1 MDFVGGREMFE
12 QLCDNGPYSEADA
25 ARHVRETASA
35 LAFLHGIG
43 IIHTDVKPENCL
55 LSSKETSDAVI
66 KVVDLGC
73 AHRVGVEPTHEQRL
87 KGTANTPAYC
97 PPEVLLESQERQ
109 HHDKLHS
116 HVTIAPPFD
125 MWSLGVVIYTM
136 LVGAHPYDLRG
147 DGMFLSCFV
156 IDIRVY
162 APTHLCDGQTHP
174 RIPHHLFAA
183 TDEEIAR
190 KIMSGKKP
198 PLRNFKYA
206 RHLSEDAM
214 SLIEGLMETD
224 PTKRLTADQVL
235 ENPWVLGE
243 TASHKAIANSD
254 RRLAE
259 QHRKCKTKIGSTF
272 FKTLLSQT
280 DAIHGNSTTERA
292 PVLELAFRRLDTD
305 KSGYLSTG
313 GGDCA
318 KSKLSLSDVSSL
330 LAENMKNRYF
340 SKSHVIY
347 KEGQEG
353 DSMYLISSG
362 TVELTTKDGFVKTRG
377 SGEIFGEDIM
387 SKSKVHSSTV
397 ECKTP
402 VHVLEIPRELYEKYV
417 ASDRETFLSMA
428 ETDRH
433 RRRER
438 ASTILNLNKQCRSQ
452 SFKKGD
458 AIFQEG
464 QKGNKLYM
472 LQDGHVD
479 ITVHGHKVRSLK
491 IGEMTGEHAAYHYKP
506 YNVTATCLSDSCEM
520 RVLPSRVMHR
530 LFKSDPSL
538 REDFRELMMRRDFKK
553 AVCTAIGKPF
563 PTSHEEIQ
571 AAFQAIDKDKS
582 GEISFEELK
591 ELVLRFDPTYNEED
605 IQYMHESLDLS
616 NTQQVTWEEFRRIF
630 AMDKEA

>member
-1 MDFVGGREMFE
+1 
-12 QLCDNGPYSEADA
+12 
-25 ARHVRETASA
+25 
-35 LAFLHGIG
+35 
-43 IIHTDVKPENCL
+43 
-55 LSSKETSDAVI
+55 
-66 KVVDLGC
+66 
-73 AHRVGVEPTHEQRL
+73 
-87 KGTANTPAYC
+87 
-97 PPEVLLESQERQ
+97 
-109 HHDKLHS
+109 
-116 HVTIAPPFD
+116 
-125 MWSLGVVIYTM
+125 
-136 LVGAHPYDLRG
+136 
-147 DGMFLSCFV
+147 
-156 IDIRVY
+156 
-162 APTHLCDGQTHP
+162 
-174 RIPHHLFAA
+174 
-183 TDEEIAR
+183 
-190 KIMSGKKP
+190 
-198 PLRNFKYA
+198 
-206 RHLSEDAM
+206 
-214 SLIEGLMETD
+214 
-224 PTKRLTADQVL
+224 
-235 ENPWVLGE
+235 
-243 TASHKAIANSD
+243 
-254 RRLAE
+254 
-259 QHRKCKTKIGSTF
+259 
-272 FKTLLSQT
+272 
-280 DAIHGNSTTERA
+280 
-292 PVLELAFRRLDTD
+292 LELAFRRLDTG